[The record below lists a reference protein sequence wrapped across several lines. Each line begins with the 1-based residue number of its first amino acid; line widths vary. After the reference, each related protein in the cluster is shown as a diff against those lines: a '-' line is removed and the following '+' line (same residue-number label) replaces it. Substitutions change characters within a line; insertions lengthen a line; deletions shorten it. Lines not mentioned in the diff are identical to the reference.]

1 MSSSE
6 EPFFT
11 APIPCDLLCPIC
23 SDILKN
29 PVLTPCQHL
38 FCEQDL
44 LQWFCRAPDDQ
55 GERPSQRCP
64 QCNTVCA
71 PDSIKPAGRLLCN
84 ILGDLERRCAVES
97 CTWTG
102 KNCDYARHYEICSVK
117 NSDTKQPSVEEADE
131 KSQKSQKSQRNSR
144 EGSSTRNSRK
154 GSSTRNLRVLYL
166 RRQLEEAAAE
176 QREASR
182 QGSKEKRLLHRQLA
196 ELVQHNKNLSERS
209 RELDRQV
216 QQYKERC
223 NILERALLGQEAVDS
238 FDKAREDSLRE
249 ARKYME

>member
-6 EPFFT
+6 ESFFT

-64 QCNTVCA
+64 QCNTICA

-102 KNCDYARHYEICSVK
+102 KNCDYARPGSNQKITPLIPWRVITYYMMHAICS
-117 NSDTKQPSVEEADE
+117 
-131 KSQKSQKSQRNSR
+131 
-144 EGSSTRNSRK
+144 
-154 GSSTRNLRVLYL
+154 
-166 RRQLEEAAAE
+166 
-176 QREASR
+176 
-182 QGSKEKRLLHRQLA
+182 
-196 ELVQHNKNLSERS
+196 
-209 RELDRQV
+209 
-216 QQYKERC
+216 
-223 NILERALLGQEAVDS
+223 
-238 FDKAREDSLRE
+238 SL
-249 ARKYME
+249 ML